1 MTITAMSL
9 RKAANL
15 PSDGKGQHSVP
26 CFLISRRD
34 QGLALYNRNE
44 QQSIYQD
51 TRIATQS
58 RDFKVHL
65 KPVVLCQTHWPPSR
79 KVRTS
84 CCTKCYSDTPT
95 PSPYPSPVCVEEG
108 LVESG
113 CPAPTP
119 R

>member
-1 MTITAMSL
+1 MTITAMRL

-51 TRIATQS
+51 TGIATQS

-65 KPVVLCQTHWPPSR
+65 KPVVLC
-79 KVRTS
+79 
-84 CCTKCYSDTPT
+84 
-95 PSPYPSPVCVEEG
+95 
-108 LVESG
+108 
-113 CPAPTP
+113 
-119 R
+119 